1 MKAPNITPGPW
12 ILDPDER
19 GDGFWID
26 SDTEEPDEIAN
37 ACTSSLDSTEAKA
50 NARLIA
56 AAPQLAEALHDAF
69 QYLIE
74 VASDE
79 RKFIAAHFAR
89 QAKTALLAAGYTE

>member
-26 SDTEEPDEIAN
+26 SDTAEPDEIAN
-37 ACTSSLDSTEAKA
+37 ACTSHLDAVQAKA

-56 AAPQLAEALHDAF
+56 AAPQLAEALER
-69 QYLIE
+69 LLR
-74 VASDE
+74 VASVELAETRPDVLE
-79 RKFIAAHFAR
+79 

>member
-26 SDTEEPDEIAN
+26 SDATEPDEIAN
-37 ACTSSLDSTEAKA
+37 ACTSHLDSVQAKA

-56 AAPQLAEALHDAF
+56 AAPQLAEALER
-69 QYLIE
+69 LLR
-74 VASDE
+74 VASVE
-79 RKFIAAHFAR
+79 LAATR
-89 QAKTALLAAGYTE
+89 PDVLEQAKTALLAAGYTE